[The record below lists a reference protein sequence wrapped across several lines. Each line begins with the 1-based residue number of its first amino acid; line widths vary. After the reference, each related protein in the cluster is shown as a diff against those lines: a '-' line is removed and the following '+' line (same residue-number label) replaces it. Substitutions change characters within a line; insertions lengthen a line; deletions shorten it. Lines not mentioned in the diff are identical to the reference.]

1 MDKRPVLYMDSG
13 VGGIPYC
20 QYFIKRN
27 PGETVHYL
35 ADRANFPYGPRKRE
49 EVAAILTEL
58 MEKLVKAFA
67 PKIVVI
73 ACNTATI
80 SAIEELRQ
88 RFSDLLFVGT
98 IPAVKPAAKASKNGK
113 VGVIATAR
121 TIADPCIRQLA
132 GDTCE
137 ICGIAA
143 PDMVEFVDRRFA
155 VAGEDEKREIVRKYI
170 TLFREAGVDS
180 LVLGCT
186 HFLFLKEEFQREAA
200 PDIAIFDS
208 VDGVTRRTESLLDTH
223 ALRAG
228 DAAPQKSVF
237 LLTGP
242 EAPDSSWQ
250 GWADYLGFQLRTFF

>member
-20 QYFIKRN
+20 RFFVERN
-27 PGETVHYL
+27 PAETVYYL
-35 ADRANFPYGPRKRE
+35 ADRENFPYGPRKRE
-49 EVAAILTEL
+49 EVTAILANL
-58 MEKLVKAFA
+58 VEKLVKAFN

-80 SAIEELRQ
+80 LAIEELRQ
-88 RFSDLLFVGT
+88 RFRDLPFVGT
-98 IPAVKPAAKASKNGK
+98 VPAVKPAAKASKNGK

-121 TIADPCIRQLA
+121 TIEAPCIRHLA
-132 GDTCE
+132 GDTCK

-155 VAGEDEKREIVRKYI
+155 SAGEDEKREIVRKYI
-170 TLFREAGVDS
+170 RLFREAGVDS

-186 HFLFLKEEFQREAA
+186 HFLFLKEEFQCEAA
-200 PDIAIFDS
+200 PDITIFDS
-208 VDGVTRRTESLLDTH
+208 LDGVTRRAEFLLDTH
-223 ALRAG
+223 DLRAG
-228 DAAPQKSVF
+228 DTAPCQSVF

-242 EAPDSSWQ
+242 EAADSSWQ
-250 GWADYLGFQLRTFF
+250 GWADYLGFELRRFS